1 MFSRFP
7 VFLVGSVIGAAIDYL
22 VTLLA
27 SSLLNINPLI
37 ALALSMI
44 ISGSF
49 VFYFHL
55 KVTFEDTQGKRFRR
69 YIVFMTWTGVIYV
82 LRALLLELGLFMGM
96 PLAISLA
103 VAIGLA
109 SIINFAFS
117 SVFVFAKRQS

>member
-7 VFLVGSVIGAAIDYL
+7 IFLVGSVLGAAIDYL

-27 SSLLNINPLI
+27 SSLLSINPLI

-55 KVTFEDTQGKRFRR
+55 KVTFEGTQGKRFRR
-69 YIVFMTWTGVIYV
+69 YVVFMAWTGVIYV

-117 SVFVFAKRQS
+117 SVFVFAKRQT